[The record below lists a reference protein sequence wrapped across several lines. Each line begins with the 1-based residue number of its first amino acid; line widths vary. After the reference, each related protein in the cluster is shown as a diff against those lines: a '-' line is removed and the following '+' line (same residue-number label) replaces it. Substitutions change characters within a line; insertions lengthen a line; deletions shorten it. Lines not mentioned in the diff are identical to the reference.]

1 MSGEDSAKERGTAKE
16 PDPAEMNRD
25 ELVRLGSALDDV
37 EIVHREDPFPVP
49 GTRAEKRTERRVAMW
64 FVVAGLSALAFFAA
78 FIFWPWEYA
87 SPDAGDGSQHTLY
100 QLFTPLIG
108 FLLGMSVL
116 GVGMGAIAYAK
127 HLLPH
132 ETAVQQRHDGR
143 SSEVD
148 RATTAAII
156 ADAGATSHIARR
168 SLVKRAAG
176 FGAAAMTLG
185 VGGLA
190 LGGLIRDP
198 WVGGDRAAL
207 WISGWYE
214 PDPDVTV
221 YLRRFTG
228 DPHEVSLVRP
238 EDLSAGGIETVF
250 PFREYE
256 REDDEALAKALK
268 KSDNP
273 VLLIRLRPEQAA
285 SVVEREGQVGFNY
298 GDYYAYSKICTHL
311 GCPAG
316 LYETQTARLL
326 CPCHQSQFD
335 VLQYAKPIFG
345 PATRSLPQLPL
356 DVDEQGYFYA
366 RHEFIEAVG
375 PGFWERTS

>member
-1 MSGEDSAKERGTAKE
+1 MSVLGEDSAKERGAGDG
-16 PDPAEMNRD
+16 PDPSRMSRD

-37 EIVHREDPFPVP
+37 DIVHREDPFPVP

-64 FVVAGLSALAFFAA
+64 FVVAGVSGLAFLAA
-78 FIFWPWEYA
+78 FILWPWEYA
-87 SPDAGDGSQHTLY
+87 PPDAGDQHMWY
-100 QLFTPLIG
+100 QLFTPVIG

-148 RATTAAII
+148 RATVSAIM

-176 FGAAAMTLG
+176 FGAAAMGLG
-185 VGGLA
+185 LGGLA

-198 WVGGDRAAL
+198 WVGGDRAPL

-214 PDPDVTV
+214 PDPDVRV
-221 YLRRFTG
+221 YLRRYTG
-228 DPHEVSLVRP
+228 DPHEVSLVRA
-238 EDLSAGGIETVF
+238 EDLAAGGIETVF
-250 PFREYE
+250 PFRESE
-256 REDDEALAKALK
+256 RDDDEALSHALK
-268 KSDNP
+268 ASDNP

-285 SVVEREGQVGFNY
+285 NVVDRKGQVGFNY

-311 GCPAG
+311 GCPAS
-316 LYETQTARLL
+316 LYETQTAKLL

-335 VLQYAKPIFG
+335 VLQYAKPVFG

-356 DVDEQGYFYA
+356 EVDEQGYFYA
-366 RHEFIEAVG
+366 RHDFIEAVG
-375 PGFWERTS
+375 PGFWERKS